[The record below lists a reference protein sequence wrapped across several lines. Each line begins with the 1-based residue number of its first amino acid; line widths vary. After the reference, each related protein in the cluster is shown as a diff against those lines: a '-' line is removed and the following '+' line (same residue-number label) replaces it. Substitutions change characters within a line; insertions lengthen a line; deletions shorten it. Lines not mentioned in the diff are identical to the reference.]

1 VHGIKLDFKIEPRK
15 FMNLKKCARIESKG
29 LKIEKKLSSNSH
41 LRELPN
47 KFFTMSNPRLDIKEK
62 LQNT

>member
-1 VHGIKLDFKIEPRK
+1 
-15 FMNLKKCARIESKG
+15 LKKCARIESKG